1 MRDKELTRERI
12 LEAAERLFA
21 EKGFHETAMDEIVRA
36 SKVSK
41 GGVYFHFP
49 SKEELFFA
57 LLDKLAD
64 ALQREVQRE
73 IARRRGAVA
82 KIQGALEV
90 VLRTL
95 TSQRHLAQI
104 ILRQGH
110 GLGPSFERKRL
121 EIYSRFARLIKE
133 NLDEALAEGSI
144 PPINTEITAYAWL
157 GAINELVLR
166 WIYTGQPDPLTQ
178 TLPTLQELFLRGIGI
193 TQRTAPKTK
202 GDPCS
207 HDESSCGQ
215 APQQQ

>member
-193 TQRTAPKTK
+193 TQRTAPK
-202 GDPCS
+202 S
-207 HDESSCGQ
+207 
-215 APQQQ
+215 

>member
-12 LEAAERLFA
+12 LEAAEKLFA

-95 TSQRHLAQI
+95 TSQRYLAQI

-193 TQRTAPKTK
+193 TQ
-202 GDPCS
+202 
-207 HDESSCGQ
+207 SS
-215 APQQQ
+215 

>member
-12 LEAAERLFA
+12 LEAAEKLFA

-193 TQRTAPKTK
+193 TQRTVPKT
-202 GDPCS
+202 
-207 HDESSCGQ
+207 
-215 APQQQ
+215 

>member
-12 LEAAERLFA
+12 LEAAEKLFA

-95 TSQRHLAQI
+95 TSQRYLAQI

-178 TLPTLQELFLRGIGI
+178 ALPTLQELFLRGIGI
-193 TQRTAPKTK
+193 TQRTAPKT
-202 GDPCS
+202 
-207 HDESSCGQ
+207 
-215 APQQQ
+215 

>member
-178 TLPTLQELFLRGIGI
+178 ALPTLQELFLRGIGI
-193 TQRTAPKTK
+193 TQRTAPKT
-202 GDPCS
+202 
-207 HDESSCGQ
+207 
-215 APQQQ
+215 

>member
-12 LEAAERLFA
+12 LEAAEKLFA

-36 SKVSK
+36 AKVSK

-73 IARRRGAVA
+73 ITRRRGAVA

-95 TSQRHLAQI
+95 KSQRHLAQI

-193 TQRTAPKTK
+193 TQRTAPKT
-202 GDPCS
+202 
-207 HDESSCGQ
+207 
-215 APQQQ
+215 

>member
-12 LEAAERLFA
+12 LEAAEKLFA

-36 SKVSK
+36 ANVSK

-193 TQRTAPKTK
+193 TQRTVPKT
-202 GDPCS
+202 
-207 HDESSCGQ
+207 
-215 APQQQ
+215 

>member
-193 TQRTAPKTK
+193 TQRTTPKT
-202 GDPCS
+202 
-207 HDESSCGQ
+207 
-215 APQQQ
+215 

>member
-49 SKEELFFA
+49 SKEDLFFA

-193 TQRTAPKTK
+193 TQ
-202 GDPCS
+202 
-207 HDESSCGQ
+207 SS
-215 APQQQ
+215 

>member
-193 TQRTAPKTK
+193 PQTPK
-202 GDPCS
+202 S
-207 HDESSCGQ
+207 
-215 APQQQ
+215 

>member
-12 LEAAERLFA
+12 LEAAEKLFA

-73 IARRRGAVA
+73 ITRWRGAVA

-178 TLPTLQELFLRGIGI
+178 TLPALQELFLRGIGI
-193 TQRTAPKTK
+193 PQTPK
-202 GDPCS
+202 S
-207 HDESSCGQ
+207 
-215 APQQQ
+215 

>member
-12 LEAAERLFA
+12 LEAAEKLFA
-21 EKGFHETAMDEIVRA
+21 EKGFHETAMDEIVRT

-193 TQRTAPKTK
+193 TQ
-202 GDPCS
+202 
-207 HDESSCGQ
+207 SS
-215 APQQQ
+215 

>member
-73 IARRRGAVA
+73 ITRRRGAVA

-144 PPINTEITAYAWL
+144 LPINTEITAYAWL

-193 TQRTAPKTK
+193 TQRTAPKT
-202 GDPCS
+202 
-207 HDESSCGQ
+207 
-215 APQQQ
+215 

>member
-12 LEAAERLFA
+12 LEAAEKLFA

-193 TQRTAPKTK
+193 TQ
-202 GDPCS
+202 
-207 HDESSCGQ
+207 SS
-215 APQQQ
+215 

>member
-12 LEAAERLFA
+12 LEAAEKLFA

-193 TQRTAPKTK
+193 TQRTAPKT
-202 GDPCS
+202 
-207 HDESSCGQ
+207 
-215 APQQQ
+215 

>member
-12 LEAAERLFA
+12 LEAAEKLFA

-73 IARRRGAVA
+73 ITRRRGAVA

-166 WIYTGQPDPLTQ
+166 WVYTGQPDPLTQ

-193 TQRTAPKTK
+193 TQRTAPKT
-202 GDPCS
+202 
-207 HDESSCGQ
+207 
-215 APQQQ
+215 

>member
-12 LEAAERLFA
+12 LEAAEKLFA

-95 TSQRHLAQI
+95 TSQRYLAQI

-193 TQRTAPKTK
+193 TQSSQK

>member
-12 LEAAERLFA
+12 LEAAEKLFA

-73 IARRRGAVA
+73 ITRRRGAVA

-193 TQRTAPKTK
+193 TQRTAPKT
-202 GDPCS
+202 
-207 HDESSCGQ
+207 
-215 APQQQ
+215 

>member
-1 MRDKELTRERI
+1 MRDKEATRERI
-12 LEAAERLFA
+12 LEAAEKLFA

-36 SKVSK
+36 AKVSK

-73 IARRRGAVA
+73 IARRRGAVS
-82 KIQGALEV
+82 KVQGALEV
-90 VLRTL
+90 VLRKL

-133 NLDEALAEGSI
+133 YLDEALTEGSI

-178 TLPTLQELFLRGIGI
+178 TRPALQELFLHSIGI
-193 TQRTAPKTK
+193 TQTPH
-202 GDPCS
+202 S
-207 HDESSCGQ
+207 
-215 APQQQ
+215 

>member
-1 MRDKELTRERI
+1 MGDKELTRERI
-12 LEAAERLFA
+12 LEAAEKLFA

-166 WIYTGQPDPLTQ
+166 WVYTGQPDPLTQ

-193 TQRTAPKTK
+193 TQRTAPKT
-202 GDPCS
+202 
-207 HDESSCGQ
+207 
-215 APQQQ
+215 

>member
-73 IARRRGAVA
+73 ITRRRGAVA

-193 TQRTAPKTK
+193 TQ
-202 GDPCS
+202 
-207 HDESSCGQ
+207 SS
-215 APQQQ
+215 

>member
-12 LEAAERLFA
+12 LEAAEKLFA

-144 PPINTEITAYAWL
+144 PPINTEINAYAWL

-193 TQRTAPKTK
+193 TQRTAPKT
-202 GDPCS
+202 
-207 HDESSCGQ
+207 
-215 APQQQ
+215 

>member
-12 LEAAERLFA
+12 LEAAEKLFA

-144 PPINTEITAYAWL
+144 RPSTLRSPPM
-157 GAINELVLR
+157 
-166 WIYTGQPDPLTQ
+166 
-178 TLPTLQELFLRGIGI
+178 RGWERS
-193 TQRTAPKTK
+193 TN
-202 GDPCS
+202 
-207 HDESSCGQ
+207 
-215 APQQQ
+215 